1 MSEEIQEFDSGENDF
16 LSHATRYTSE
26 TADESFINEL
36 AYVMVTLHQ
45 SNS

>member
-16 LSHATRYTSE
+16 LSHATRYTTE

>member
-16 LSHATRYTSE
+16 LSHATKYTSE
-26 TADESFINEL
+26 NADEPFINEL
-36 AYVMVTLHQ
+36 AYVMVSLHQ

>member
-16 LSHATRYTSE
+16 LSHAARYTSE
-26 TADESFINEL
+26 TVDESFINEL

-45 SNS
+45 SSS

>member
-26 TADESFINEL
+26 IADESFINEL

>member
-1 MSEEIQEFDSGENDF
+1 MSEETIEFDSGENDF
-16 LSHATRYTSE
+16 LSHATKYTTK

-45 SNS
+45 SSS

>member
-36 AYVMVTLHQ
+36 AYVMLTLHQ
-45 SNS
+45 SSS

>member
-16 LSHATRYTSE
+16 LSHATKYTSE
-26 TADESFINEL
+26 NADESFINEL

>member
-1 MSEEIQEFDSGENDF
+1 MTEEIQEFDTGENDF
-16 LSHATRYTSE
+16 LSHATQYTTK

-45 SNS
+45 SSS

>member
-16 LSHATRYTSE
+16 LSHATRYTLE
-26 TADESFINEL
+26 TADEPFINEL

-45 SNS
+45 SSS